1 MCGGAAHASS
11 CRNPNPTLTLTITIT
26 LPLAFKYTWIAGGFE
41 DGSAHQLT
49 IMFSF
54 SVVGRGGLI
63 GGAESESEPLV
74 VIDEDDTAAA

>member
-26 LPLAFKYTWIAGGFE
+26 LPLAFKYTWIAGGFI
-41 DGSAHQLT
+41 DGSAHPLT
-49 IMFSF
+49 IMF

-63 GGAESESEPLV
+63 GGAEIRSEPLV

>member
-54 SVVGRGGLI
+54 VSRGGLI
-63 GGAESESEPLV
+63 GGAESEPLV